1 MNAQGEPGSMGKGH
15 VLSLA
20 SIVWGRR
27 GGGDRPGH
35 SDESY
40 EVAWNISWRR
50 DIDARRFSPEYVKH
64 LEGEE
69 ALQACGG
76 SKVVN
81 VELVLYEWMG
91 CTVKFAYGLGITG
104 N

>member
-20 SIVWGRR
+20 SIVWG
-27 GGGDRPGH
+27 GGGSTGRGTRMNLTKSRGIFHGD
-35 SDESY
+35 
-40 EVAWNISWRR
+40 VTLTR
-50 DIDARRFSPEYVKH
+50 DVFPEYVKH

-69 ALQACGG
+69 ALQACRG

-91 CTVKFAYGLGITG
+91 CMVNFAYGLGIAG